1 MRQTLVAATT
11 VFALALGALTA
22 PSVGQAQGSPFA
34 PRVLIDGKAITNY
47 EYDQRLRFMT
57 LLNAPGDL
65 VKEAEKT
72 LIDDRLRLI
81 AAERLKI
88 RLTPQQIEAGMAEF
102 AGRFE
107 MEVPRFVEIL
117 QANGVAPETFRDFVR
132 AGLAWR
138 EVIRTKFGPG
148 AVDAVLE
155 PEIDRALS
163 ILTQKNTTR
172 VLVSEILLPASKRV
186 LADDLSKTLRGEAAF
201 AAAAR
206 THSLG
211 PSAQDGGRVDWRNA
225 AALPQQVVAALEGLA
240 PGQVTPPV
248 RLPDGRYAV
257 YLLRQVELR
266 EGVTP
271 QTTGV
276 DHARLVIGGA
286 GTPAGDAVL
295 AQVQAKADS
304 CNDLN
309 AFPGQM
315 TRETVAQSALPRDL
329 AAVLAPL
336 DDNEMVTYVS
346 GGSHLVVMLCSR
358 RVLGEGEPHRDTIRT
373 RVAEAR
379 VVGRADL
386 YLEQLRSNAW
396 IQRP

>member
-1 MRQTLVAATT
+1 MRQTLVAAT
-11 VFALALGALTA
+11 FALALGLGALA
-22 PSVGQAQGSPFA
+22 AALVQAQGSPFA
-34 PRVLIDGKAITNY
+34 PRLVIDGKAITNF

-72 LIDDRLRLI
+72 LIEDRLRLI
-81 AAERLKI
+81 AADRLKL
-88 RLTPQQIEAGMAEF
+88 RLTPQQIDAGMAEF

-107 MEVPRFVEIL
+107 MDVAKFVEIL

-138 EVIRTKFGPG
+138 EVIRVQFGPG
-148 AVDAVLE
+148 ALDSILE

-163 ILTQKNTTR
+163 IMTQRNTSR

-186 LADDLSKTLRGEAAF
+186 LADELSKTLRGEGAF

-211 PSAQDGGRVDWRNA
+211 PSAADGGRVDWRNA
-225 AALPQQVVAALEGLA
+225 AALPQVVVAALEGLQ
-240 PGQVTPPV
+240 PGRVTPPV

-266 EGVTP
+266 DAVTP
-271 QTTGV
+271 QTTAV

-286 GTPAGDAVL
+286 GTAAGDGVL
-295 AQVQAKADS
+295 AQVRARVDR

-309 AFPGQM
+309 GFAGTL
-315 TRETVAQSALPRDL
+315 TRETTLQSALPRDL
-329 AAVLAPL
+329 AATLAPL
-336 DDNEMVTYVS
+336 DENEMVTYVS
-346 GGSHLVVMLCSR
+346 GGAHVVVMLCSR
-358 RVLGEGEPHRDTIRT
+358 RVAGQGEPDRDAIRG
-373 RVAEAR
+373 RLAETR
-379 VVGRADL
+379 VVGKADL
-386 YLEQLRSNAW
+386 YLQQLRSNAR
-396 IQRP
+396 IERP

>member
-1 MRQTLVAATT
+1 MRQTLVAATA
-11 VFALALGALTA
+11 VVALALGALTA
-22 PSVGQAQGSPFA
+22 MPVGAQGSPFA
-34 PRVLIDGKAITNY
+34 PRLLIDGKAITNY

-72 LIDDRLRLI
+72 LIEDRLRLI
-81 AAERLKI
+81 AADRLKL
-88 RLTPQQIEAGMAEF
+88 RLTPQQIEGGMAEF

-107 MEVPRFVEIL
+107 MDVAKFIEIL

-138 EVIRTKFGPG
+138 EVIRAQFGPG
-148 AVDAVLE
+148 ALESILE

-163 ILTQKNTTR
+163 VMTQKNTTR
-172 VLVSEILLPASKRV
+172 VLVSEILLPTSKKV
-186 LADDLSKTLRGEAAF
+186 LADELSKTLRGEGAF

-211 PSAQDGGRVDWRNA
+211 PSAADGGRVEWRNA
-225 AALPQQVVAALEGLA
+225 AALPQAVVAALEGLT
-240 PGQVTPPV
+240 PGSVTPPV
-248 RLPDGRYAV
+248 RLPDGRYAL

-271 QTTGV
+271 QTTAV

-286 GTPAGDAVL
+286 GTPAGDAAL
-295 AQVQAKADS
+295 AQVRARVDR

-309 AFPGQM
+309 AFAGSM
-315 TRETVAQSALPRDL
+315 TRQTVALSALPRDL
-329 AAVLAPL
+329 AAMLAPL
-336 DDNEMVTYVS
+336 DENEMVTYVS
-346 GGSHLVVMLCSR
+346 GGSHVVVMLCSR
-358 RVLGEGEPHRDTIRT
+358 RVLGEGEPDREAVKGRL
-373 RVAEAR
+373 AETR
-379 VVGRADL
+379 VVGKADL
-386 YLEQLRSNAW
+386 YLQQLRSNAR
-396 IQRP
+396 IERP